1 MGSSRK
7 PWATRRRAWST
18 SSARA
23 SQAWP
28 PGIGCSVFS
37 AEGAAQ
43 AELAVLS
50 HWAPIPPSLD
60 FPGAAGQRRLRKRR
74 QRRGAADRGARRT
87 GDRHRQSANNDCLRS
102 LGAEP
107 VAYGQGLAGRVRAL
121 VPGGVGAALDVA
133 ENGVGAL
140 LAPARPDLPARRGC
154 PGAPRER

>member
-50 HWAPIPPSLD
+50 HYAPIPPSLD
-60 FPGAAGQRRLRKRR
+60 FPGAAALPAAIETATRALDQLGSGSTLLIN
-74 QRRGAADRGARRT
+74 GASGSVGSAAVQLAVVRGARVIGT
-87 GDRHRQSANNDCLRS
+87 ASPANHDYL
-102 LGAEP
+102 
-107 VAYGQGLAGRVRAL
+107 
-121 VPGGVGAALDVA
+121 
-133 ENGVGAL
+133 
-140 LAPARPDLPARRGC
+140 
-154 PGAPRER
+154 